1 MGKGGRKMEE
11 FWEGNG
17 IENFQI
23 LGFWKKGGKGKIW
36 KNLRMEGKG
45 VKGMFLKVIFQQR
58 Y

>member
-23 LGFWKKGGKGKIW
+23 LGFWKKGGKGKFG
-36 KNLRMEGKG
+36 RT
-45 VKGMFLKVIFQQR
+45 
-58 Y
+58 